1 MVRPSGGLDP
11 HAARSRA
18 QGIGPSEA
26 REETLG
32 EPTFFQF
39 LEQAKAY
46 GGWIAK
52 AARTFESLEN
62 RP

>member
-1 MVRPSGGLDP
+1 L
-11 HAARSRA
+11 ARIR
-18 QGIGPSEA
+18 EA
-26 REETLG
+26 LG

-52 AARTFESLEN
+52 SARTFESLEN